1 MRNWRQW
8 KMIDNVSFTMNGLED
23 YIFWQTEDKRTLKK
37 INQLIKDI
45 IRNGNDG
52 IGHPEPLKGNLSGYW
67 SREIDEKNRLLYRIL
82 DENKIEVI
90 QCKGHYSDK

>member
-1 MRNWRQW
+1 LRNWRQW